1 MDNKAIIEEV
11 INAFDTNDVNSLLNY
26 VTDDVVWEMRDTKD
40 MVISGKENLRN
51 FFSEYNEMKMVKS
64 TRDHIIVDGNLIA
77 VDGTVTM
84 EGKDEEQFEMFY
96 CDIYELT
103 DNKVRKIIS
112 YPIKKI

>member
-11 INAFDTNDVNSLLNY
+11 INAFDTNDVTTLLNH
-26 VTDDVVWEMRDTKD
+26 VTDDVVWEMRDNMD

-51 FFSEYNEMKMVKS
+51 FFSEYNELKMISS
-64 TRDHIIVDGNLIA
+64 TKDHIIMDGNLIV

-84 EGKDEEQFEMFY
+84 EDKNAEQFEMFF

-103 DNKVRKIIS
+103 DNKVSKIIS
-112 YPIKKI
+112 YPIKKR

>member
-11 INAFDTNDVNSLLNY
+11 INAFDTNDVTSLLNY
-26 VTDDVVWEMRDTKD
+26 VTDDVVWEMRDQKD

-51 FFSEYNEMKMVKS
+51 FFSEYNEMKMIRS
-64 TRDHIIVDGNLIA
+64 TRDHIIIDGNQIA

-84 EGKDEEQFEMFY
+84 EGKDAEQFEMFY

-103 DNKVRKIIS
+103 DNKVSKIIS